1 MFDEVLIAL
10 LIAGALLGTATAL
23 LVMRSR
29 FVGWRRLAL
38 ASGVFLVGLILP
50 LSIAL
55 GLIAYRNITDPVPN
69 VFMQPGPAPKR

>member
-1 MFDEVLIAL
+1 MYGEVLIAL
-10 LIAGALLGTATAL
+10 LIAGGLLGTATAF

-38 ASGVFLVGLILP
+38 ASGAFLVGLILP

-69 VFMQPGPAPKR
+69 VFMQPGPVPKQ